1 MGGLMIVGR
10 LLGWILLFGA
20 LVLLGWDAVAAL
32 DSGTWR
38 LAALG
43 QRWFEID
50 QALGSASLNTL
61 QAGIE
66 RRISVDLWDNVFTP
80 VLQWP
85 AVIVFA
91 VPGNVL
97 VLLFR
102 RWGGQRAP
110 RRLPRTAAPS
120 PRPSW
125 CRWSI

>member
-1 MGGLMIVGR
+1 MIVGR
-10 LLGWILLFGA
+10 LLGWLLLFCA

-32 DSGTWR
+32 DSGTWS
-38 LAALG
+38 LAVLG

-50 QALGSASLNTL
+50 QALGSATLNTL

-66 RRISVDLWDNVFTP
+66 RSISVDLWDNVFAP
-80 VLQWP
+80 ALQWP

-91 VPGNVL
+91 VPGIVL

-110 RRLPRTAAPS
+110 RRFSGKR
-120 PRPSW
+120 
-125 CRWSI
+125 